1 MNPLVGGLGKI
12 ALGGLATGGAMYGLE
27 RLFGGGQEQQANDP
41 LRQLSEQEYQN
52 TIEFRRRAQEAQI
65 EAEKARWAREAAAR
79 TAGATEAQTAA
90 ILEEL
95 RGDRALREKIA
106 LANLDPRLYAQRAAV
121 DQANWERS
129 QELNRIA
136 GMEQT
141 RELTRRQI
149 ENSVISAWQ
158 GITQSQINADALI
171 AQGMMNL
178 AYSAGVPNPNVLQAG
193 ASLAAQGAAGF
204 SAPKSQI

>member
-1 MNPLVGGLGKI
+1 MNPLVTGLGKL
-12 ALGGLATGGAMYGLE
+12 ALGGLMTGGTMYGLE
-27 RLFGGGQEQQANDP
+27 RVFGGDQQKADDP
-41 LRQLSEQEYQN
+41 LRQLSEEEYKN
-52 TIEFRRRAQEAQI
+52 TLEYRRRAQEAQI

-95 RGDRALREKIA
+95 RGDRALREKLA
-106 LANLDPRLYAQRAAV
+106 LANLDPRLYAQRASI

-158 GITQSQINADALI
+158 GITQAQINADALI

-193 ASLAAQGAAGF
+193 ANLAAQGAAGF

>member
-27 RLFGGGQEQQANDP
+27 RLFGGGQEQQSNDP

>member
-1 MNPLVGGLGKI
+1 
-12 ALGGLATGGAMYGLE
+12 
-27 RLFGGGQEQQANDP
+27 
-41 LRQLSEQEYQN
+41 
-52 TIEFRRRAQEAQI
+52 
-65 EAEKARWAREAAAR
+65 
-79 TAGATEAQTAA
+79 
-90 ILEEL
+90 
-95 RGDRALREKIA
+95 
-106 LANLDPRLYAQRAAV
+106 
-121 DQANWERS
+121 
-129 QELNRIA
+129 
-136 GMEQT
+136 MEQT

-158 GITQSQINADALI
+158 GITQAQINADALI